1 VTTQSGTSG
10 SLPTPDFAAVYV
22 ERVRVRNYR
31 GVVDCVV
38 ELEPDLT
45 LLVGRNNAGKSR
57 FLRALAIGLGA
68 EPADRDDLTVGG
80 EGEATVDIILAPR
93 PALGEGEFFT
103 DRIGQRIGELV
114 QNIADDPPRERFAWR
129 TTIRPSNEGLG
140 VRAESAVLT
149 FDATIQDWILT
160 SQPTTQFGRQRSIVA
175 ADLVQPRRDL
185 ADELLRRGSPIRR
198 VLDDLEV
205 PDKKRGEIESRL
217 AGLGTDIVEAS
228 SSLAAV
234 KSALDVLTRSIDEIG
249 SPRLEPLPIRLEEL
263 ARAVSINLT
272 TGGVDLP
279 LRFHGSGA
287 RSLASL
293 QVQSVLYDRRLGR
306 DGTAILPHPVS
317 LIEEPEAHLHPQAQF
332 ELDGLLTNVR
342 GQVVAST
349 HSAHLVSVVEPRSIR
364 QLHREPR
371 GIRIV
376 DFKPAATDGAASVRA
391 RKPSMHADEMEK
403 LRRMVE
409 RPFGELMFAS
419 AIVVGDGATER
430 ALLPPLI
437 RHVLPGRAHGVCVV
451 DPGSMLTPDAIAVVK
466 FASLV
471 GVPWFLFADS
481 DSDGRAAASTLAG
494 GDASGMVWVPAK
506 VTDGDNK
513 GAATERMLHDF
524 DAELCERACQ
534 QIGHRPGEDLLRF
547 MTKKK
552 GVVGRLI
559 ALELIDSAPDPLPVG
574 QPLGHL
580 PAAIGELIQK
590 LDAVLPVHLAP
601 VAPMPRPGT

>member
-1 VTTQSGTSG
+1 MSTASGTASDIAA
-10 SLPTPDFAAVYV
+10 PDFAALYV
-22 ERVRVRNYR
+22 ESVRVRHYR
-31 GVVDCVV
+31 GVEDCTL

-45 LLVGRNNAGKSR
+45 VLVGRNNAGKSR
-57 FLRALAIGLGA
+57 LLRALAIGLGA
-68 EPADRDDLTVGG
+68 TVADRDDLTVGG
-80 EGEATVDIILAPR
+80 EAEATVDVVLAPR
-93 PALGEGEFFT
+93 KTGIEGELFT
-103 DRIGQRIGELV
+103 DRLGQRLGELV
-114 QNIADDPPRERFAWR
+114 QNLSDDPPKERFAWR

-140 VRAESAVLT
+140 VRTDPSVLI
-149 FDATIQDWILT
+149 FDVTARAWTLPA
-160 SQPTTQFGRQRSIVA
+160 QPVTQFGRQRALVA

-185 ADELLRRGSPIRR
+185 ADELLRRGSSIRR

-205 PDKKRGEIESRL
+205 PAEKRGEIEDRL
-217 AGLGTDIVEAS
+217 SGLGTDIVEAS
-228 SSLAAV
+228 ASLAAV
-234 KSALDVLTRSIDEIG
+234 KSALDVLAGSIDEIG

-332 ELDGLLTNVR
+332 ELDGLLTGVR

-349 HSAHLVSVVEPRSIR
+349 HSTHLVSVVEPRSIR
-364 QLHREPR
+364 QLNREPG

-376 DFKPAATDGAASVRA
+376 DLRPAATNESARHRA
-391 RKPSMHADEMEK
+391 LKPTLHAEEMEK

-419 AIVVGDGATER
+419 AIVLGDGATER
-430 ALLPPLI
+430 ALLPPVI
-437 RHVLPGRAHGVCVV
+437 RHALPGRAHGVCVV
-451 DPGSMLTPDAIAVVK
+451 DPGSMATPHAKAIVK
-466 FASLV
+466 FARLV

-481 DSDGRAAASTLAG
+481 DSDGRAAATDLAD
-494 GDASGMVWVPAK
+494 GDASRIVWVPAEA
-506 VTDGDNK
+506 TDGNNK
-513 GAATERMLHDF
+513 GAATERMLYDF
-524 DAELCERACQ
+524 SAELCERVCG
-534 QIGHRPGEDLLRF
+534 QIGHRAGEDVLRF

-552 GVVGRLI
+552 GVLGRLI
-559 ALELIDSAPDPLPVG
+559 ALEMIAAADVRSTTSD
-574 QPLGHL
+574 PLGHL
-580 PAAIGELIQK
+580 PAAMSDLIRK
-590 LDAVLPVHLAP
+590 LDAVLPAYSAP
-601 VAPMPRPGT
+601 TVPPTGSEE